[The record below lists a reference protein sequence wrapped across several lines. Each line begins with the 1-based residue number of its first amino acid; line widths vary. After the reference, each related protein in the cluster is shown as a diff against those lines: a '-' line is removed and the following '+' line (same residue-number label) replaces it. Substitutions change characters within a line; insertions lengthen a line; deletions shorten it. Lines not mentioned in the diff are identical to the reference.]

1 VTGKSSISFH
11 LSLNPNP
18 TPLLFLHRNV
28 PQCESCIKRGISHL
42 CAFGDERDHLLPKDS
57 STTPTTAALLSKI
70 NKLEAQIHAYKVKNG
85 EITVR
90 KKGKAETRKE
100 QEESD
105 EDDIELDYDDEVGM
119 LGSGNGDDQVIRNP
133 SFQPLPPL
141 SSLNPP
147 HPNNPDSE
155 SDSLVESVVSTIG
168 RSQSHWGSLVKPSS
182 AQLKAAATAPE
193 SSDIRPMPI
202 KGGGGKPLE
211 SLDNFYNLLPSRKI
225 SDYLIEHFVAFVH
238 NSIPCLH
245 VPTLRR
251 QYLRTMRRELEGTN
265 EDLNVLS
272 VSSRVSWVC
281 HPVLI
286 KDTIF
291 FFFSFL

>member
-1 VTGKSSISFH
+1 MRI
-11 LSLNPNP
+11 LY
-18 TPLLFLHRNV
+18 
-28 PQCESCIKRGISHL
+28 QRGISHL
-42 CAFGDERDHLLPKDS
+42 CAFGDERDHYFKGQQHNSNHS
-57 STTPTTAALLSKI
+57 STSFQ
-70 NKLEAQIHAYKVKNG
+70 NQQIRSSNPRLQGKEWRDYSQ
-85 EITVR
+85 